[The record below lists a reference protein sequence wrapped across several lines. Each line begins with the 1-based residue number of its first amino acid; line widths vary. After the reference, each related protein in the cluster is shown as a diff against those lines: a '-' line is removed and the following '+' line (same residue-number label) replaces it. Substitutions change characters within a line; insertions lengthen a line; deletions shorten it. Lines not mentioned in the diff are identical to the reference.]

1 MDFNY
6 KNTEDFVY
14 KNTINFNFTGISY
27 DVSPD
32 TYRSTLEFI
41 YASTPNFIYPGISY
55 GDTGGNNTG
64 GGSGSTDNEVNIY
77 KSTADFIY
85 RTTTDFVLP
94 GISSY
99 IKTIVE
105 PYHSTVDY
113 AYRNT
118 NDFLYA
124 NHSNVDTIYFE
135 PNPFILGPYYSG
147 IRIQIDNKAII
158 RPAKLIVLY
167 FKIGVTSHIS
177 DCYVGTRF
185 DEDFVFKPGSQVP
198 VTFSNN
204 SYDWNTQILTS
215 DPIPFSMSIND
226 SIIVSYNMSGRNY
239 LAINSQAGYSKT
251 TTSVYKQTDPGS
263 QYPGGGLNSPTL
275 IIYGLFKIVEAK
287 NYDYLFFYNF

>member
-27 DVSPD
+27 DVSPN

-41 YASTPNFIYPGISY
+41 YASTP
-55 GDTGGNNTG
+55 
-64 GGSGSTDNEVNIY
+64 
-77 KSTADFIY
+77 
-85 RTTTDFVLP
+85 DFVLP
-94 GISSY
+94 GI
-99 IKTIVE
+99 IKTRVE

-113 AYRNT
+113 VYRNT
-118 NDFLYA
+118 NYFLYA
-124 NHSNVDTIYFE
+124 NHNNIDTIYFE

-147 IRIQIDNKAII
+147 IRVQIDNKAII

-167 FKIGVTSHIS
+167 FKLGITSYIS

-185 DEDFVFKPGSQVP
+185 DKDFVFKPGSQVP

-204 SYDWNTQILTS
+204 SYDKNTQILTS

-226 SIIVSYNMSGRNY
+226 SIIVSYNMNGRNY
-239 LAINSQAGYSKT
+239 SAINSQAGYSKT

-263 QYPGGGLNSPTL
+263 QYPGSGLNSPTL